1 MVPPVE
7 SVVSIYEMNNAAA
20 SSWSWSVL
28 HRPQIMAAGR
38 YPVVEK
44 SRGFLRRCA
53 EHVALHHHEYEGA
66 LHIGSERFDLQP
78 GDLTLTPA
86 NVESLFDLPGD
97 GHHLCIH
104 FQHCELE
111 ACEEA
116 HLLNLPLHLRPGL
129 SRTMLGQRM
138 LWITDLYRR
147 AEHADP
153 ARKALALAAASAG
166 LQELILTMALLAVGQ
181 PGEEPVSAKVEA
193 AVQTLVELIEARLR
207 ETLNVP
213 DLADQAQL
221 SQNYL
226 ARAFRARY
234 GITVPHYVLR
244 RRIELARHLLTTSRL
259 SIKQVAGEVGLPD
272 IQHFN
277 KQFRRLTGVSPTAF
291 RENPSH
297 RPRTDA

>member
-1 MVPPVE
+1 
-7 SVVSIYEMNNAAA
+7 MNNAAA

-28 HRPQIMAAGR
+28 HRPEIMAAGR

-44 SRGFLRRCA
+44 SRGFLRRSTG
-53 EHVALHHHEYEGA
+53 HIALHHHDYEGA
-66 LHIGSERFDLQP
+66 LHIGSERFELQP

-97 GHHLCIH
+97 GYHLCIH
-104 FQHCELE
+104 FQHQELTV
-111 ACEEA
+111 CEEA
-116 HLLNLPLHLRPGL
+116 HVLNLPLHLRPGL
-129 SRTMLGQRM
+129 ARAMVGQRM

-147 AEHADP
+147 AEHANP
-153 ARKALALAAASAG
+153 TRKALALAAASAG
-166 LQELILTMALLAVGQ
+166 LQELILTMALFAVGH
-181 PGEEPVSAKVEA
+181 PEDESMSAKVEA

-234 GITVPHYVLR
+234 GMTVPHYVLR

-259 SIKQVAGEVGLPD
+259 SIKQVAAEVGLPD

-277 KQFRRLTGVSPTAF
+277 KQFRRLAGVSPTVY
-291 RENPSH
+291 RENPVH
-297 RPRTDA
+297 RPRADA